1 MLKRRVRGLSLLEAL
16 LSLCLLGLLALGLL
30 GLQLRTMEH
39 SRASMHRA
47 QAARL
52 LEDLADRARAHPA
65 GMPLPA
71 EAADWNA
78 PEVLPDCRRAA
89 CDPAALARWDIG
101 RWKRSAAQGLP
112 GGRAAAVDAAAAN
125 ASAGGRQWIA
135 ALAWQ
140 PATDPDRTPAGQS
153 PHDVIAGPR
162 CPSGLLCRAGHVH
175 P

>member
-1 MLKRRVRGLSLLEAL
+1 MLKRGVRGLALLEAL

-89 CDPAALARWDIG
+89 CDPASLARWDIA
-101 RWKRSAAQGLP
+101 RWKRGAAQGLP
-112 GGRAAAVDAAAAN
+112 RGRAAVLDAAGAN
-125 ASAGGRQWIA
+125 VSGGRQWIA

-140 PATDPDRTPAGQS
+140 PATDPDPAPAGQL
-153 PHDVIAGPR
+153 PPDDANAGPR
-162 CPSGLLCRAGHVH
+162 CPPGLLCHTGHVH